1 MVRHNLPSPTW
12 SYPFEIAGR
21 GNGKRCAAVEGH
33 IMRHPFAGVGSIGGD
48 GSSNSA
54 MLACTRVGGCGVR
67 IGSCIVLPL
76 AAAFA
81 IWADPANGAD
91 PAGKGMVPCDTSDE
105 YLTGL
110 IQP

>member
-12 SYPFEIAGR
+12 SYPFEIGGR
-21 GNGKRCAAVEGH
+21 GNGMRCAAVEWHVMGIH
-33 IMRHPFAGVGSIGGD
+33 LLHPFAGVGSIGG
-48 GSSNSA
+48 GGGPISA
-54 MLACTRVGGCGVR
+54 MLACTRVGGGGVR

-91 PAGKGMVPCDTSDE
+91 PAGRG
-105 YLTGL
+105 G
-110 IQP
+110 